1 MEDIFIGGVRIE
13 KSCGLSPMAS
23 VADRAYRLTCRSFG
37 ASLLVSEMISA
48 KGLCYGSEKTR
59 QMCLVDDRERPY
71 AIQLFGEE
79 PEYMARAAELVSGF
93 KPDIIDI
100 NMGCPV
106 PKVVNPGGGSA
117 LMKKPELAYEII
129 RAVVSSTELPVTVKL
144 RSGWSEESIN
154 AVRLAELSE
163 RAGAKAVAVH
173 PRTRNQMYSG
183 RADWSII
190 RRVKE
195 AVSIPVIGNGDIQS
209 AVDCQR
215 MYESTGCDL
224 CTLARGSYGRPW
236 IFNEIRSYLSAG
248 ELPPEP
254 DFRSKMEIMLSH
266 IKLLVELSG
275 EENGIREARKN
286 IAWYFKGVRGGA
298 EYRKRAFELTR
309 LCELCELVEEA
320 VSDYERG

>member
-1 MEDIFIGGVRIE
+1 
-13 KSCGLSPMAS
+13 
-23 VADRAYRLTCRSFG
+23 
-37 ASLLVSEMISA
+37 
-48 KGLCYGSEKTR
+48 
-59 QMCLVDDRERPY
+59 
-71 AIQLFGEE
+71 
-79 PEYMARAAELVSGF
+79 
-93 KPDIIDI
+93 
-100 NMGCPV
+100 
-106 PKVVNPGGGSA
+106 
-117 LMKKPELAYEII
+117 
-129 RAVVSSTELPVTVKL
+129 
-144 RSGWSEESIN
+144 
-154 AVRLAELSE
+154 
-163 RAGAKAVAVH
+163 
-173 PRTRNQMYSG
+173 
-183 RADWSII
+183 
-190 RRVKE
+190 
-195 AVSIPVIGNGDIQS
+195 
-209 AVDCQR
+209 